1 MISTLLRNLK
11 MKPDVVSQLT
21 NLRSKIN
28 FIRSE
33 TRTFMERKDQELATI
48 QNELSEIIGGKRS
61 LSTENDWNSSS
72 SSSKKI
78 KSENVDF
85 AFNGGQSKLSTDSDN
100 HFLKKIKKDIPAFD
114 ADRSRFVT
122 IDDFV
127 HVYTDGACPDNGK
140 AGAKAGIGVWW
151 NHDHTLNISRRV
163 VGSKQTNNV
172 AEIQAIS
179 MALTQAITAGVPKL
193 QVNTDSQF
201 VINSVT
207 QWIPGW
213 KNKGWRTASGQEVKN
228 KDDFIELDKIMQQKG
243 SMEIRWNHVKGHSDV
258 EGNIEADKLAVAGA
272 KMK

>member
-1 MISTLLRNLK
+1 MN
-11 MKPDVVSQLT
+11 PDILSQLT

-28 FIRSE
+28 VIRSE
-33 TRTFMERKDQELATI
+33 TRTFMERKDEELAAI
-48 QNELSEIIGGKRS
+48 QNEISDLIGGKRT
-61 LSTENDWNSSS
+61 LSTDSDRNSSNFN
-72 SSSKKI
+72 KKI
-78 KSENVDF
+78 KSENDF
-85 AFNGGQSKLSTDSDN
+85 HKSMATDSN
-100 HFLKKIKKDIPAFD
+100 SSLNSGKKMKTEKDASYFDRKK
-114 ADRSRFVT
+114 FVT

-127 HVYTDGACPDNGK
+127 HVYTDGACPNNGK
-140 AGAKAGIGVWW
+140 GAAKAGIGVWW
-151 NHDHTLNISRRV
+151 NHGHSLNISKRV
-163 VGSKQTNNV
+163 IGEKQTNNV

-213 KNKGWRTASGQEVKN
+213 KRKGWKTASGQEVKN

-258 EGNIEADKLAVAGA
+258 EGNIEADKLAVEGA
-272 KMK
+272 RM